1 MIVFAQIAA
10 KDFGDSMRDYQSGSP
25 GNFLLIMIFI
35 LSTVAL
41 MILAWRLVL
50 FRRARM
56 EPLMLFHDLSEFHG
70 IPRAIQ
76 GKMVHLAR
84 SHGIEDPAR
93 LFVCPELAEKI
104 RLTEMAR
111 AGSDK
116 EKRRLTEV
124 FDGFFGVAFGRG
136 NGANAEADGG
146 AV

>member
-1 MIVFAQIAA
+1 MIFFAQIAP
-10 KDFGDSMRDYQSGSP
+10 KDLGDGMRNYQSGSP

-35 LSTVAL
+35 LSTVAF

-56 EPLMLFHDLSEFHG
+56 EPLMLFYDLAEFHE

-76 GKMVHLAR
+76 GKIVHLAR

-116 EKRRLTEV
+116 EKRRLAEV
-124 FDGFFGVAFGRG
+124 FEGFFGPAFGRA
-136 NGANAEADGG
+136 NGASAEADGG

>member
-10 KDFGDSMRDYQSGSP
+10 KDLGDGMRDYQDSSP

-35 LSTVAL
+35 LSTAAF

-50 FRRARM
+50 YRRARM
-56 EPLMLFHDLSEFHG
+56 EPLMLFYDLAEFHG

-84 SHGIEDPAR
+84 SDGIEDPAR
-93 LFVCPELAEKI
+93 LFVCPDLAKKI
-104 RLTEMAR
+104 KSTEMTR
-111 AGSDK
+111 AGNDK
-116 EKRRLTEV
+116 ERRRLAEV
-124 FDGFFGVAFGRG
+124 FDGFFGAAFGR
-136 NGANAEADGG
+136 AYEATAKADGG